1 MTALNREASISK
13 TLGYEGGWTNNKHD
27 PGHATNWGITI
38 ADARLY
44 WKHDASPYDVR
55 NMPRS
60 VAVAIYRFKY
70 WGAMGCDDRPT
81 GPDFVDFDF
90 GVNSGVSRAL
100 KLREKLDAQ
109 KLSPINYVKAQTR
122 ARMSFLQNLRTWQF
136 FGKGWGRRV
145 ADVQAT
151 GVRMAVQA
159 AGKPVGPSMERRAA
173 EAASKATKHT
183 AGATATA
190 GSSPILAHLSA
201 LDTSTKVG
209 LCVLGLVA
217 VFGLLYFIWHAVHAS
232 HLAAAYKDQIS
243 CEPISPTSGP
253 ELKSDGTLSP
263 SSSSLPPPASSTG
276 SASSTSSPSLCT
288 LCQRPLPTS

>member
-1 MTALNREASISK
+1 MTALNREASIGK
-13 TLGYEGGWTNNKHD
+13 TLGYEGGWTNDKHD

-44 WKHDASPYDVR
+44 WKHDASPSDVK

-60 VAVAIYRFKY
+60 VAIGIYRDKY
-70 WGAMGCDDRPT
+70 WAAMGCDDRPA

-100 KLREKLDAQ
+100 KLRRTLDAK
-109 KLSPINYVKAQTR
+109 KLSPINYVKAQTS
-122 ARMSFLQNLRTWQF
+122 ARLSFLQNLRTWQF

-190 GSSPILAHLSA
+190 GSSPILAHLGA
-201 LDTSTKVG
+201 LDTSTEIG
-209 LCVLGLVA
+209 LCVLGLV
-217 VFGLLYFIWHAVHAS
+217 VGFGLLYFIWHAVHAS
-232 HLAAAYKDQIS
+232 HLAAAYKDQIP
-243 CEPISPTSGP
+243 CEPTSQTSGP

-263 SSSSLPPPASSTG
+263 SSSSPLPPASSTG

-288 LCQRPLPTS
+288 SCQRALPTS